1 MLFFLPAIIESG
13 AWTSKPV
20 HLLQV
25 SPKSEWEINFW
36 IEDKKIRYIYR
47 STKKIFKNGRQAGRW
62 NGKETCRRC

>member
-36 IEDKKIRYIYR
+36 IEDKKNKIYLQIDKEDIQKWK
-47 STKKIFKNGRQAGRW
+47 TGRKMEWER
-62 NGKETCRRC
+62 NLP